1 MRILAA
7 ILLLTAGAWAETKL
21 GKPLSSK
28 PTTTIEELLATPQSY
43 VGKNVRVRGKVTEV
57 CQMAGCWMML
67 TDDNGKA
74 VRIKVKDGDIVFSK
88 DSIGKQA
95 VAEGKF
101 TKIELTRADA
111 VAHAKHDAEEQGR
124 AFDEANIK
132 GPATIYQIQ
141 GSGAVILD

>member
-28 PTTTIEELLATPQSY
+28 QTIAIEELLAKPQSY
-43 VGKNVRVRGKVTEV
+43 VGKNVQVRGKVTEV

-74 VRIKVKDGDIVFSK
+74 VRIKVRDGDIVFPK
-88 DSIGKQA
+88 DSIGRQA

-101 TKIELTRADA
+101 TKMELTRADA
-111 VAHAKHDAEEQGR
+111 VARAKHDADEQGKK
-124 AFDEANIK
+124 FDEASIT

>member
-1 MRILAA
+1 MRIIAA
-7 ILLLTAGAWAETKL
+7 VLLLTAGALAETKL

-28 PTTTIEELLATPQSY
+28 QAIAIDELLAKPQSY
-43 VGKNVRVRGKVTEV
+43 VGKDVQVRGKVTEV

-74 VRIKVKDGDIVFSK
+74 VRIKVKDGEIVFPK

-95 VAEGKF
+95 IAEGKF
-101 TKIELTRADA
+101 TKIELNRDQA
-111 VAHAKHDAEEQGR
+111 VARAKHDAEEQGKKL
-124 AFDEANIK
+124 DEASIK
-132 GPATIYQIQ
+132 GPTIIYQIQ